1 MEGNEGIAPVWNL
14 NEKGGNGWGDSCGM
28 WFMWIIVIFALMGG
42 GGFGGFGNRSGLT
55 QAEMQA
61 GFNHQDEMG
70 QIRGIGYGLADSAY
84 SLNNTILQGQAGLE
98 KTVMQGNYALGSQ
111 LAENRFAQQQCCC
124 ETNRNIDS
132 VKAEN
137 YKNTC
142 EIKTAIHEEAEKTRG
157 LMLSNQIQELRD
169 KLADRDRDLQSAT
182 FNLAQVMQSAALV
195 NQLRPYPT
203 PAYITASPYQAITGG
218 GGTTPTT

>member
-42 GGFGGFGNRSGLT
+42 GGGFGFGNRSGLT

-70 QIRGIGYGLADSAY
+70 QIRGISYGLADSAY
-84 SLNNTILQGQAGLE
+84 SLNNTILQGQAGLK

-124 ETNRNIDS
+124 EVNRNIDS

-137 YKNTC
+137 YQNTC
-142 EIKTAIHEEAEKTRG
+142 KITSAIHDEAEKTRA
-157 LMLSNQIQELRD
+157 LITANQIQELRD

-182 FNLAQVMQSAALV
+182 FNLSQVMQSAALV

-218 GGTTPTT
+218 GGTTTTT